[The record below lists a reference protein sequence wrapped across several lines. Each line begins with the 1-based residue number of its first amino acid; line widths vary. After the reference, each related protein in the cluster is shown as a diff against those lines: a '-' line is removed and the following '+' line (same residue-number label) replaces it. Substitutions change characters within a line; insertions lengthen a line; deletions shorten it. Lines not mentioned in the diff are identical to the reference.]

1 MFIKYLSVFA
11 FVSLFINGQSTEKL
25 YPVPEWS
32 KEAIWYQIFP
42 ERFDNGDR
50 ANDPK
55 IIDMQEGWPYQF
67 PEGWNISPWTSDW
80 YTTQSWEQNSEH
92 DFYWNIGARRYGGD
106 IQGIINRLDYIQELG
121 VTAIYLNPVFES
133 PSLHKYDAA
142 MYHHID
148 NNFGPDPEGDRKIWA
163 SEDPSNPAT
172 WQWTAADSLFLTLI
186 DECHTRGIRIIID
199 GVFNHVGSSFWA
211 FKDVKKNQQNSNY
224 KDWFTITNW
233 DDPNTDED
241 EFEYE
246 GWFGIRDLPEIRE
259 DENGLVA
266 APKEHIKNIVKRWM
280 DPNNDGNPS
289 DGIDGWRLDVADM
302 VQQSFW
308 REFRIWVKEINPNGY
323 ITGEIWWDDWDNN
336 KMMNASPWFD
346 GKTFDAVMNYRFTKA
361 VKNFVSDEKMETT
374 SEEFID
380 AINEIRTDYPK
391 ENYYG
396 IMNLM
401 GSHDT
406 ERFASLTVNPDTWYD
421 HFKRDPS
428 SNIRKPN
435 EDERMK
441 QHLMIGFQ
449 MTLPGAPMIYYGD
462 EAGMWGGDDP
472 DCRKPMTWPE
482 MNFDD
487 EIGSPS
493 GKERPHDKVA
503 FDSTLFSWYQK
514 LIEIRKNNRELS
526 NGELE
531 FTSFNNENKTLVFK
545 RTFDEGITFVAVN
558 NSNVAQTILIETE
571 CSEMVDLISQ
581 DLFKKYKGE
590 FNIELPPYQI
600 AILIEKDKK

>member
-1 MFIKYLSVFA
+1 MFIKFLSIFI

-42 ERFDNGDR
+42 ERFDNGDK

-67 PEGWNISPWTSDW
+67 PESWKISPWTSDW
-80 YTTQSWEQNSEH
+80 YTTQTWEQNSEH

-106 IQGIINRLDYIQELG
+106 IQGIINRLDYIQDLG

-148 NNFGPDPEGDRKIWA
+148 NNFGPDPEGDRTIWA
-163 SEDPSNPAT
+163 SEDSANPAS

-186 DECHTRGIRIIID
+186 DECHTRGIKIIID

-224 KDWFTITNW
+224 KNWFTINKW
-233 DDPNTDED
+233 DDPNTDKD

-246 GWFGIRDLPEIRE
+246 GWFGIKDLPEIRE
-259 DENGLVA
+259 DENGIVVS
-266 APKEHIKNIVKRWM
+266 PKEHIKHIIKRWM
-280 DPNNDGNPS
+280 DPNNDGNPD

-308 REFRIWVKEINPNGY
+308 REFRIWVKEINPNAY

-374 SEEFID
+374 SEEFIN
-380 AINEIRTDYPK
+380 AINQIRTNYPK
-391 ENYYG
+391 ENYSG

-421 HFKRDPS
+421 HFKRDPI

-435 EDERMK
+435 EDERKK
-441 QHLMIGFQ
+441 QHLMIGLQ

-472 DCRKPMTWPE
+472 DCRKPMTWSE

-503 FDSTLFSWYQK
+503 FDSILFSWYQK
-514 LIEIRKNNRELS
+514 LIQIRKNNRELS
-526 NGELE
+526 IGELK

-545 RTFDEGITFVAVN
+545 RTFDEGITFVAIN

-571 CSEMVDLISQ
+571 CSEMVDLISGHH
-581 DLFKKYKGE
+581 LSKNNGE
-590 FNIELPPYQI
+590 FRIELFPYQLI
-600 AILIEKDKK
+600 ILK